1 MTYVLEFLQTLYY
14 LFIDMSY
21 YLFIGLIFVGLLHIY
36 MSNEFVSKHL
46 GANSLWSVI
55 KASLFGVPLPLCS
68 CGVIPTGLQL
78 KKSGASNGSVISFL
92 TSTPQT
98 GIDSMV
104 ATYGLLGLPFAIFRP
119 FAAFTSGVIGGIIV
133 NMFPQDTFKLGSEEK
148 IVIESCEDSCC
159 SDEKED
165 LDVCHDSCCSDN
177 TSKDNM
183 NSDDTDSC
191 GGDSCG
197 CSCSDEKP
205 DLDELGFKKST
216 VKTLKEIYRYAF
228 DEFLGDITKDFV
240 VGLVL
245 AAVITLALPEDFFVS
260 LSLSSPLLLML
271 LMILIGLPL
280 YICSTSSIPIA
291 IALMLKG
298 ISPGAAFVFLFAG
311 PVTNIASIM
320 ILKRSLGTKLLSLY
334 LVIVSVLAIIF
345 GLLLDFLFN
354 TFDLS
359 VKLIPIV
366 DRGEFYTWYQYLI
379 AFIMFIIIGRL
390 LFRQYGPRKKTHI
403 HEHNH

>member
-1 MTYVLEFLQTLYY
+1 MTYVFEFLQTIYY

-36 MSNEFVSKHL
+36 MSNEFISKHL

-78 KKSGASNGSVISFL
+78 KKSGASNGAVISFL

-98 GIDSMV
+98 GIDSMI

-119 FAAFTSGVIGGIIV
+119 FAAFASGVIAGIIV
-133 NMFPQDTFKLGSEEK
+133 NLFPQHTFELGSTKE
-148 IVIESCEDSCC
+148 IATDHLDDDSC
-159 SDEKED
+159 S
-165 LDVCHDSCCSDN
+165 
-177 TSKDNM
+177 
-183 NSDDTDSC
+183 TDSC
-191 GGDSCG
+191 GCG
-197 CSCSDEKP
+197 CEHDEADNKQ
-205 DLDELGFKKST
+205 LGLKKAPIQ
-216 VKTLKEIYRYAF
+216 TLKEMYRYAF

-245 AAVITLALPEDFFVS
+245 AAIITLVLPGDFFVS
-260 LSLSSPLLLML
+260 LSLNSPFLLML

-334 LVIVSVLAIIF
+334 LVIVSTLAIVF
-345 GLLLDFLFN
+345 GLLLDFLFS

-366 DRGEFYTWYQYLI
+366 DRGEFYNWYQYLI
-379 AFIMFIIIGRL
+379 AFIMLVIVTRL
-390 LFRQYGPRKKTHI
+390 LYKEYGPSKAQHK
-403 HEHNH
+403 HEH

>member
-1 MTYVLEFLQTLYY
+1 
-14 LFIDMSY
+14 MSY
-21 YLFIGLIFVGLLHIY
+21 YLFIGLLFVGILHIY
-36 MSNEFVSKHL
+36 MSDEFVSKHL
-46 GANSLWSVI
+46 GADSIWSVV

-98 GIDSMV
+98 GIDSMI

-119 FAAFTSGVIGGIIV
+119 FAAFASGVIGGIIV
-133 NMFPQDTFKLGSEEK
+133 NLFPEDYFELGNQDKE
-148 IVIESCEDSCC
+148 IIIESCCSDDSCC
-159 SDEKED
+159 SDSDEAKD
-165 LDVCHDSCCSDN
+165 TCCSDQPTHLEDN
-177 TSKDNM
+177 CSDETS
-183 NSDDTDSC
+183 
-191 GGDSCG
+191 GCG
-197 CSCSDEKP
+197 CSHDGP
-205 DLDELGFKKST
+205 DISELGLRKAPL
-216 VKTLKEIYRYAF
+216 KTLKEMYRYAF

-245 AAVITLALPEDFFVS
+245 AAIITLALPADFFVS
-260 LSLSSPLLLML
+260 LSLKSPLLLML
-271 LMILIGLPL
+271 LMIIVGIPL

-334 LVIVSVLAIIF
+334 LVIVSTLAILF

-354 TFDLS
+354 TLDLY
-359 VKLIPIV
+359 VKLIPISE
-366 DRGEFYTWYQYLI
+366 RGELYTWYQYVVALV
-379 AFIMFIIIGRL
+379 MFIIIARL
-390 LFRQYGPRKKTHI
+390 LYKQYGPKKNKHN
-403 HEHNH
+403 HEH

>member
-1 MTYVLEFLQTLYY
+1 MNYVLEFLQTIYY

-21 YLFIGLIFVGLLHIY
+21 YLFIGLLFVGILHIY
-36 MSNEFVSKHL
+36 MSDEFVAKHL
-46 GANSLWSVI
+46 GADSLWSVI

-98 GIDSMV
+98 GIDSMI

-119 FAAFTSGVIGGIIV
+119 FAAFASGVVGGFIV
-133 NMFPQDTFKLGSEEK
+133 NLFPEDYFELGNKDKE
-148 IVIESCEDSCC
+148 ILIESCCSENTEQSIVEDNC
-159 SDEKED
+159 SSEG
-165 LDVCHDSCCSDN
+165 
-177 TSKDNM
+177 
-183 NSDDTDSC
+183 C
-191 GGDSCG
+191 GCG
-197 CSCSDEKP
+197 CSTNGP
-205 DLDELGFKKST
+205 DLSELGLRKSP
-216 VKTLKEIYRYAF
+216 LKSIKEMYRYAF
-228 DEFLGDITKDFV
+228 DEFLGDISKDFV

-245 AAVITLALPEDFFVS
+245 AAIITLVLPADFFVS
-260 LSLSSPLLLML
+260 LSLKSPLLLML
-271 LMILIGLPL
+271 LMIVVGIPL

-334 LVIVSVLAIIF
+334 LVIVSTLAIVF
-345 GLLLDFLFN
+345 GLVLDFLFN
-354 TFDLS
+354 TFDLY
-359 VKLIPIV
+359 VKLIPIAE
-366 DRGEFYTWYQYLI
+366 RGELYKWYQYAVALV
-379 AFIMFIIIGRL
+379 MFIIIARL
-390 LFRQYGPRKKTHI
+390 LYKQYGPSKKKHE
-403 HEHNH
+403 HEHNHEH

>member
-1 MTYVLEFLQTLYY
+1 MTYILEFLQTIYY

-21 YLFIGLIFVGLLHIY
+21 YLFIGLIFVGILHIY
-36 MSNEFVSKHL
+36 MSDEFVSKHL
-46 GANSLWSVI
+46 GANSIWSVV

-98 GIDSMV
+98 GIDSMI

-119 FAAFTSGVIGGIIV
+119 FAAFASGVIGGIIV
-133 NMFPQDTFKLGSEEK
+133 NLFPQDTFKLGVE
-148 IVIESCEDSCC
+148 IN
-159 SDEKED
+159 KED
-165 LDVCHDSCCSDN
+165 LHCHDDCCS
-177 TSKDNM
+177 SKGHIGEEEIVDACSTE
-183 NSDDTDSC
+183 SD
-191 GGDSCG
+191 GCG
-197 CSCSDEKP
+197 CSNDSP
-205 DLDELGFKKST
+205 DLNELGLRKAPIKTFK
-216 VKTLKEIYRYAF
+216 EMYRYAF

-245 AAVITLALPEDFFVS
+245 AAIITLALPEDFFVS
-260 LSLSSPLLLML
+260 LSLNSPFLLML

-334 LVIVSVLAIIF
+334 LVIVSTLAIVF
-345 GLLLDFLFN
+345 GLLLDFLFV

-359 VKLIPIV
+359 VKLIPIAS
-366 DRGEFYTWYQYLI
+366 RGELYTWHQYLI
-379 AFIMFIIIGRL
+379 AFIMFIIIFRL
-390 LFRQYGPRKKTHI
+390 LFNQYGPKKKVHDHTH
-403 HEHNH
+403 